1 MKCLVVSDIEASKEE
16 KIRFLHEMNLF
27 SSIGSASTADQAIAR
42 LKKYSYEIIL
52 LDLSASAEANMNL
65 LKWIRAAKIFVCVI
79 VLSMENSVEYISEAF
94 SYGVSD
100 YILKPCT
107 NKRFREGAMRAV
119 SKRECMLQYKSM
131 TQEEIDHCVSHSIYV
146 APDNN
151 SKKGISNETF
161 SFVRSVVSNQA
172 DGFTAADIAVSTG
185 LSRITVRKYL
195 DRMCENGMLK
205 TELEYGEI
213 GRPQKLYYNF
223 ELHKEK

>member
-1 MKCLVVSDIEASKEE
+1 
-16 KIRFLHEMNLF
+16 
-27 SSIGSASTADQAIAR
+27 
-42 LKKYSYEIIL
+42 
-52 LDLSASAEANMNL
+52 
-65 LKWIRAAKIFVCVI
+65 
-79 VLSMENSVEYISEAF
+79 
-94 SYGVSD
+94 
-100 YILKPCT
+100 
-107 NKRFREGAMRAV
+107 MRAV